1 MDFVNKYTWSIHIA
15 LNYLG
20 PKALIDLDGS
30 ISIGKARNSYGIA
43 VAMQRVLITKESVS
57 VWTSK
62 GGLEKRRKEKRL

>member
-30 ISIGKARNSYGIA
+30 ISIGLVAIDVWIA
-43 VAMQRVLITKESVS
+43 SDSFNCIVLA
-57 VWTSK
+57 
-62 GGLEKRRKEKRL
+62 